1 MGFQLSPGV
10 EIKEFD
16 FTNIIP
22 AVATSS
28 GAYAGRFVWGPADE
42 PITVGGE
49 NELKNLFGKP
59 NNNNAAGWFA
69 AANFLS
75 YGRNLKVV
83 RVLSEECKNAA
94 VAISGGSVI
103 EFAQQIPNAKAFD
116 DAVSAPFAVAA
127 RYPGELGNAIA
138 VYWYNSAE
146 DHAIT
151 GNAIYNQTGLRF
163 KDVFNRAPNTVEGT
177 GLADDATGGSEWAR
191 ETLGKGNDEI
201 NLVVIDRTGAFSGIP
216 NTVLEV
222 YEGYSAYPG
231 AKRADGGSNNL
242 LSAVNTSS
250 QYIYIGDQF
259 TINNDEETLLLSD
272 ITGGTNIIPFENSGD
287 EGSGSLMLTGGFD
300 GVPDRGDYFSL
311 DGTKGYGLFIDAEQ
325 IDISLIILGAPEGLS
340 NTGTHTLL
348 ARDLIQQIA
357 ERRKD
362 CVVFVSAPYAKIM
375 DLANNQL
382 ILNEMLEWRNK
393 SSLGEGLEGFNVS
406 SSYAV
411 LDSGW
416 KKQYDPYNDVY
427 RWVPLNGDIAGLCAR
442 TDTDRDPWYSPAGL
456 NRGQVNRIVRL
467 GFNPNKTQRDE
478 LYQAGINP
486 VVSFPG
492 QGVVLFGDKTA
503 LAKPSAFDRINV
515 RRLFIVLEKA
525 IATAAKFQLFEFNDE
540 FTRASFVSLVEP
552 FLRDVQGRRGV
563 FDFKVICDSTNN
575 TPEIIDSNRFV
586 ADIFIK
592 PARSINFMTLN
603 FIATRTGVDFSEV
616 AGGVGGRSN

>member
-28 GAYAGRFVWGPADE
+28 GAYAGRFVWGPANE
-42 PITVGGE
+42 PVTVGGE

-59 NNNNAAGWFA
+59 NDDIAAGWFA

-83 RVLSEECKNAA
+83 RVISDTCRNAA
-94 VAISGGSVI
+94 VDEDGAVITSVVF
-103 EFAQQIPNAKAFD
+103 ENTKAFD
-116 DAVSAPFAVAA
+116 DSESAPFAVAG
-127 RYPGELGNAIA
+127 RYVGKLGNAIA
-138 VYWYNSAE
+138 VYWYNDEA
-146 DHAIT
+146 DHISTAT
-151 GNAIYNQTGLRF
+151 EIYQDTGLRF
-163 KDVFNRAPNTVEGT
+163 KDVFNRAPNTTEGL
-177 GLADDATGGSEWAR
+177 GQGAEGGSEWALS
-191 ETLGKGNDEI
+191 TLGKGNDEI

-242 LSAVNTSS
+242 ISAINTSS

-259 TINNDEETLLLSD
+259 EINNDVPT
-272 ITGGTNIIPFENSGD
+272 TGGVTILASVTSATTIVPAPYGAN
-287 EGSGSLMLTGGFD
+287 GGALHLGGGVD
-300 GVPDRGDYFSL
+300 GVPDAGDYFSP
-311 DGTKGYGLFIDAEQ
+311 DGTRGYGLFIDAEQ
-325 IDISLIILGAPEGLS
+325 IDISLVILGAPEGLENS
-340 NTGTHTLL
+340 GIHTSL
-348 ARDLIQQIA
+348 AKDLIQQVA

-362 CVVFVSAPYAKIM
+362 CVVFVSAPYAHVMNKP
-375 DLANNQL
+375 NNQE
-382 ILNEMLEWRNK
+382 ILNAMLEWRNQSTYGPSGAYK
-393 SSLGEGLEGFNVS
+393 GFNVS
-406 SSYAV
+406 SSYGV

-603 FIATRTGVDFSEV
+603 FVATRTGVDFSEV
-616 AGGVGGRSN
+616 AGGVGKRSN